1 MFSCALEFG
10 AILANRDEAIQNLM
24 REVGKKIGMAF
35 QIQNDFLGQEKD
47 LEQKRFTIFSIL
59 SKKQARI
66 EQRKYFE
73 EALSI
78 LDQNDVSFACLKDLF
93 EEILGHEV

>member
-1 MFSCALEFG
+1 MTFW
-10 AILANRDEAIQNLM
+10 DK
-24 REVGKKIGMAF
+24 KKIL
-35 QIQNDFLGQEKD
+35 NKSD
-47 LEQKRFTIFSIL
+47 LLFFSIL